1 LNYQKIACWGDSQ
14 TFGARTYGCYPLYL
28 AQLLNRDTQYV
39 WQTLNFSTNGH
50 TVRDLW
56 LRLADELLTVRDVYV
71 ACVLIGVNDVGNAA
85 PIDLFEEYYRQS
97 LDALRIAGFRAIFCG
112 EIPPVWPDG
121 NAFFAAETQAR
132 RDEYNERIT
141 KVVDGTPDTYQVAFP
156 DLSSNCYTDPVHF
169 NEAGNLEVARSFAD
183 AIRQH

>member
-1 LNYQKIACWGDSQ
+1 MNYQKIACWGDSQ
-14 TFGARTYGCYPLYL
+14 AFGARTYGCYPLYL

-56 LRLADELLTVRDVYV
+56 FRLSSELLAVHDIYI
-71 ACVLIGVNDVGNAA
+71 ACILIGVNDVGNAS
-85 PIDLFEEYYRQS
+85 PIDVFEEYYRQS
-97 LDALRIAGFRAIFCG
+97 LDALRLAGFRAVFCG

-121 NAFFAAETQAR
+121 NAFFPVEKQAL
-132 RDEYNERIT
+132 RDDYNERIA
-141 KVVDGTPDTYQVAFP
+141 KVVDESPDAHHVAFP
-156 DLSSNCYTDPVHF
+156 ELSRNCYTDPVHF
-169 NEAGNLEVARSFAD
+169 NEAGNLTVARAFAD